1 MIERLKHALEHL
13 EDLPPELQEELA
25 EQIEEMVEPAQEDS
39 GADSGIENALLA
51 RRMRVALGAIGSWRA
66 LQDDDEFEALDRIRH
81 QSRPTPPVEDELGD
95 L

>member
-1 MIERLKHALEHL
+1 MT
-13 EDLPPELQEELA
+13 
-25 EQIEEMVEPAQEDS
+25 EPAQENSASDA
-39 GADSGIENALLA
+39 GAEDALLA
-51 RRMRVALGAIGSWRA
+51 RRMREALSAIGSWPA